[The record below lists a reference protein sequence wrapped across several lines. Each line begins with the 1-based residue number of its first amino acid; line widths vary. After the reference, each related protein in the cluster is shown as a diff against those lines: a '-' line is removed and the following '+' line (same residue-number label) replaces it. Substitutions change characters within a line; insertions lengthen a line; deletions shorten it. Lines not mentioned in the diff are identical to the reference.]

1 MMNIVNPV
9 ECNQFY
15 IDPEEERFNELMTE
29 ENVELLNKLLNKP
42 RLVVDNTS
50 APMREAVADAALDFL
65 EKLRPGG
72 PWVLTAI
79 KPDGPI
85 ETITANNA
93 DDVRAFVERNNGVRN
108 LYFSVKP
115 IMPKERPRGE
125 NVVDLM
131 DALRKSVGGGAG
143 ETKAPKKSAKKPR
156 KAAAGQKEMLM
167 PITTKKPAKEAA
179 AKKPAA
185 RPQRKS
191 A

>member
-143 ETKAPKKSAKKPR
+143 ETKARRSR
-156 KAAAGQKEMLM
+156 RRSH
-167 PITTKKPAKEAA
+167 
-179 AKKPAA
+179 A
-185 RPQRKS
+185 RRRL
-191 A
+191 ARRRC